1 MVFSKN
7 LERLIRRPYLVKSFD
22 GQLTIL
28 LEGSTCN
35 GHTLDVLL
43 AVVSL
48 DTNEMSTDFTI
59 LRLFLKGKNYSLSI
73 CLLT

>member
-7 LERLIRRPYLVKSFD
+7 PERLIRRPYLVKSFD

-28 LEGSTCN
+28 LDGNAYN

-59 LRLFLKGKNYSLSI
+59 LRIFLKG
-73 CLLT
+73 